1 MAGMLI
7 RNARVPGCL
16 FIPPRSGEGGEQSEP
31 GGEVVTGST
40 APTDPALRSGPPFP
54 RGGGMGAM
62 PDEFSLVDITI
73 ENGLIANLAEAGTAA
88 AQTESIDLD
97 QGIVF
102 PAFVEC
108 HTHLDKGHICSR
120 RANPDGTFPGALEN
134 VGKDREANWSA
145 PDVAARMD
153 FALRC
158 AEHHGVSAI
167 RTHID
172 SIGKQIG
179 ISWPV
184 LAEMRERWNDR
195 ITLQATPLFGIQFAL
210 DTAHMRDVVA
220 AVKTHGNG
228 IFGCVSYM
236 IPELDQAL
244 DIMFRTAQE
253 NGFDLDFHV
262 DESADPAARSLEHIA
277 AASLR
282 HKFSGNILCGHCCS
296 LALQGSEDEK
306 RIIAMVKEA
315 GIAIVSL
322 PMCNMYLQDRQSGR
336 TPRWRGVT
344 SLHELKTAGVPV
356 MVSSDNTRDPFY
368 AYGDL
373 DTLEVFR
380 EATRILQFDHP
391 FGSWPESVTSAPADI
406 MGLPDHGRI
415 TTGLPAN
422 LVLFKARN
430 WTELLSRPQHDR
442 VVLRHGVKLAT
453 MLPDYRE
460 LDNLDGMKP

>member
-1 MAGMLI
+1 
-7 RNARVPGCL
+7 
-16 FIPPRSGEGGEQSEP
+16 
-31 GGEVVTGST
+31 
-40 APTDPALRSGPPFP
+40 
-54 RGGGMGAM
+54 
-62 PDEFSLVDITI
+62 
-73 ENGLIANLAEAGTAA
+73 LIANLAEAGTAA

-108 HTHLDKGHICSR
+108 HTHLDKGHIWSR